1 MVNKTALV
9 FGSTGLVGNLLLKEL
24 LASDKYDSIKI
35 FVRKPAEITHPKIT
49 EYIVNFQNVASF
61 EDKIKGDDLFIC
73 LGTTIKKAG
82 SIKIMEEIDCDL
94 PVSITS
100 AACKNGVKRLAVVS
114 SIGANHSS
122 SNYYLKIKGKM
133 EEGIM
138 KYYFENTAIVRPSM
152 LLGER
157 KEKRSGENAGKI
169 FMKIFNPLLYG
180 KMKKYRSIQ
189 ARDVAKAM
197 ISLLSR
203 DQVKTIYESDELQL
217 IANRYKQ

>member
-169 FMKIFNPLLYG
+169 FMKIFSPLLYG

>member
-1 MVNKTALV
+1 MENKTAVV
-9 FGSTGLVGNLLLKEL
+9 FGSTGLVGNLLLEEL

-49 EYIVNFQNVASF
+49 EYIVDFQSVASF
-61 EDKIKGDDLFIC
+61 EEKINGDDLFLC

-82 SIKIMEEIDCDL
+82 SIKKMEEIDRDL
-94 PVSITS
+94 PVSIAS
-100 AACKNGVKRLAVVS
+100 AASKKGVKGLAVVS
-114 SIGANHSS
+114 SIGANPSS
-122 SNYYLKIKGKM
+122 TNYYLRIKGEM
-133 EEGIM
+133 EDGIL
-138 KYYFENTAIVRPSM
+138 KYTFENIAIVRPSM
-152 LLGER
+152 LLGDR
-157 KEKRSGENAGKI
+157 KEKRAGETVGKI
-169 FMKIFNPLLYG
+169 AMKFFNPLLNG
-180 KMKKYRSIQ
+180 KIKKYRSIQ